1 MPTLVSVIV
10 PAWNVEHLLPRC
22 LDSLLAQSHRPL
34 EIIVVDDGST
44 DGTAAV
50 MRDYRERH
58 PEVHLISQP
67 HRNVGPARNAG
78 LSVARGEYI
87 GFVDADDW
95 VEPEFYAELVRI
107 AETSGADVVV
117 CGLWFHLGRLRAPFP
132 VLPRASTLSGDRA
145 ASLALNPIRM
155 PSFAWDKL
163 YRRALLCE
171 EAPFPAIYYE
181 DIATTPRVLARCTS
195 VAITR
200 RSYYHYCM
208 RSGSITGSFAARN
221 AFAVVSALNILRHDL
236 QATGRWQQDQAG
248 YRRMVWLIGA
258 MVGVQI
264 LFQPHAVPWR
274 LRLPLLRRLRH
285 RLRKLIGPIP
295 AGRALRVQRLDGAD
309 VRTTHPNQP
318 HGAAVIVGA
327 SIGCSVTPTHLA

>member
-1 MPTLVSVIV
+1 MPTLVSVVV
-10 PAWNVEHLLPRC
+10 PAWNVAHLLPRC

-50 MRDYRERH
+50 MQDYHERH

-78 LSVARGEYI
+78 LSVARGEYV

-95 VEPEFYAELVRI
+95 VEPEFYAKLVGI

-132 VLPRASTLSGDRA
+132 FLPRASLLSGDRA
-145 ASLALNPIRM
+145 ASLALNPVRM
-155 PSFAWDKL
+155 PSFAWNKL
-163 YRRALLCE
+163 YRRALLGE

-181 DIATTPRVLARCTS
+181 DIATTPRILARCTS
-195 VAITR
+195 VALTR

-208 RSGSITGSFAARN
+208 RRDSITGSFAARH
-221 AFAVVSALNILRHDL
+221 AFAVASALNLVRHDL
-236 QATGRWQQDQAG
+236 QATGRWEQDQVG
-248 YRRMVWLIGA
+248 YRRLVWLTGA
-258 MVGVQI
+258 MVSIQI

-274 LRLPLLRRLRH
+274 LRLPLLRRFRH
-285 RLRKLIGPIP
+285 RLRTLTGPIP
-295 AGRALRVQRLDGAD
+295 PGRALRVQELSDAD
-309 VRTTHPNQP
+309 VRTTHSAQP
-318 HGAAVIVGA
+318 HSAAVIVATSGGGDTTPGA
-327 SIGCSVTPTHLA
+327 S